1 MAIFRR
7 DDAAPPGLG
16 PYLLQGERIVA
27 AVHQHWARV
36 AEPVASAVLALVV
49 ALWVDANLT
58 PQTSGLGP
66 IVWLGFIVVLS
77 RMLWHLLEWRHDWFV
92 ATDKRLLLRHGLITH
107 KVSMMPLLKVTDM
120 SYVRSIPGQ
129 IFGWGT
135 FVMES
140 AGQEQAMKTVKWV
153 PHPDET
159 YRAICAEIFHVT
171 PTAKH
176 EDPTLG
182 EEVVVEVEPVEPSEP
197 RMAYP
202 DVNPIHNPVQD
213 RLDSYSRAIPLRRRG
228 VKRTGPIPI
237 DPGDD

>member
-1 MAIFRR
+1 MAVFRR

-27 AVHQHWARV
+27 AVHHHWACV
-36 AEPVASAVLALVV
+36 AEPVASTVLALAI
-49 ALWVDANLT
+49 ALAIDANLT
-58 PQTSGLGP
+58 PQTQGLGT
-66 IVWLGFIVVLS
+66 IVWLGFIVVLV

-135 FVMES
+135 FIMES
-140 AGQEQAMKTVKWV
+140 AGQEQAMRKVKWV

-171 PTAKH
+171 PTAKP
-176 EDPTLG
+176 EDASVG
-182 EEVVVEVEPVEPSEP
+182 EEVVVEVEPVPPLES
-197 RMAYP
+197 RMAFP
-202 DVNPIHNPVQD
+202 DVNPIHNPIQD
-213 RLDSYSRAIPLRRRG
+213 RLGSYSRAIPTGRRS
-228 VKRTGPIPI
+228 VKKTGPIPI